1 MRELLS
7 LLAIGFTSALFPLVN
22 IEAYISVR
30 AALSGVGPVWLLS
43 FAAALG
49 QMGGKYLWYRLGA
62 SSLSWGWVRR
72 KIDKPS
78 QRARLELWRR
88 RTDSRPFLAGCL
100 VFVSAVVGL
109 PPFAVLSVVA
119 GQLGMHLAL
128 FLGVGLA
135 GRWLRFAAILGGVGW
150 LEHLGVL

>member
-43 FAAALG
+43 LAAALG

-72 KIDKPS
+72 KIDKPAELTFYLIPT
-78 QRARLELWRR
+78 QRSG
-88 RTDSRPFLAGCL
+88 DSVYA
-100 VFVSAVVGL
+100 AWVG
-109 PPFAVLSVVA
+109 VIC
-119 GQLGMHLAL
+119 Q
-128 FLGVGLA
+128 GL
-135 GRWLRFAAILGGVGW
+135 R
-150 LEHLGVL
+150 